1 MYPANRTPMGKE
13 AGIERKGAVVGKE
26 NRDKTVMT
34 HLDVKSVIIKSGI
47 VGHHPLSM
55 KSLIKS

>member
-1 MYPANRTPMGKE
+1 MGKE

-34 HLDVKSVIIKSGI
+34 HLDVKRVIIKSGI